1 MSNRIAPAFLATLA
15 LAACA
20 AMVFAAIAL
29 GGRCGDQT
37 CRSDMSV
44 SGHAEPQPIRKGE
57 KTELK
62 ITPKNDGPDGA
73 LAVDLQVDVPRQLK
87 ILGTRVHGGFGCNVS
102 GTFVQC
108 NMGDFARDQLGVVRI
123 EVKGIEEGD
132 LRLQGPRLRL
142 RHRRSQRRQQPGRDH
157 RGRAGPGLGD
167 RGRLSPREPA
177 PGRRDAVVDGRLRL
191 VLLAHGGQQEAL
203 VGGRG

>member
-1 MSNRIAPAFLATLA
+1 MTNRIAPAFLAALA

-20 AMVFAAIAL
+20 AMAFAAIAL

-87 ILGTRVHGGFGCNVS
+87 ILDTRVHGGFGCNVS

-108 NMGDFARDQLGVVRI
+108 NMGDFAKDQLGVVRI
-123 EVKGIEEGD
+123 QVKGKKKGTFVSNARVYAYDID
-132 LRLQGPRLRL
+132 DPN
-142 RHRRSQRRQQPGRDH
+142 
-157 RGRAGPGLGD
+157 
-167 RGRLSPREPA
+167 
-177 PGRRDAVVDGRLRL
+177 
-191 VLLAHGGQQEAL
+191 GGNNQ
-203 VGGRG
+203 VGVTVGVQGRG